1 MSAIPSSIARVSNMM
16 ASRMALGQISRTNVA
31 MLNIQQQITLGRSI
45 LRPSDDVVK
54 SSAIAALDDRLEL
67 SAQRK
72 RNFSHATAAL
82 GVLDNALNEA
92 TDLALQAKGI
102 ASDQMAPT
110 SSAAERSGQAIVV
123 DEMLRSLFNTAST
136 QGVAGYVFG
145 GSRTSLPPV
154 EQHLGGYRFV
164 SDGPGLVTDLGVSSS
179 IPLTLGAGNPVVSTS
194 TRVRGALD
202 LNPQLRLQTLLAD
215 LDGARG
221 LGISP
226 GTVQLSINSGTP
238 IDVDLADAATVDDV
252 VTRITNAI
260 RAYETDNSVTVLGP
274 GAVNVSGER
283 IYIEAAAGSSVQF
296 FDIGQG
302 TTGADLGLVTNPATV
317 YDGVA
322 TVGADT
328 RPRLTLDTPVSALDG
343 VVGALGSIRIS
354 NAGHSMIV
362 DLSTATTLEDIKNA
376 IEGTNLGVRVQINST
391 GDGIDVIN
399 DLATS
404 SSQSLSIEEVGGN
417 SQTATRLGIRSFAAT
432 TRVSD
437 FNFGS
442 GVEIIDQATNPV
454 TGLPDP
460 TLSADFT
467 IRLGDGAGSL
477 ISIDLRPQDMGTVQS
492 VLDRI
497 NSEIAN
503 QLPSLGYSVGMVT
516 AFLGDNSNGIQI
528 QQDASFTN
536 PLAVA
541 KVNNSPAAEQ
551 LGLTTGS
558 YDAASGTLT
567 GQDRAKIRV
576 DGLFSD
582 LLDLREALRT
592 NDSVGIAVAGERVE
606 ATIGALAETRGL
618 VGSFAARVDSAN
630 TREEDRALIDET
642 VRSQMR
648 DVDYAEA
655 ASRFSL
661 LQTQLQAALQTTAMY
676 QSQSLLDF
684 LG

>member
-202 LNPQLRLQTLLAD
+202 LNPQLRLQTLLGD

-317 YDGVA
+317 YDGVT